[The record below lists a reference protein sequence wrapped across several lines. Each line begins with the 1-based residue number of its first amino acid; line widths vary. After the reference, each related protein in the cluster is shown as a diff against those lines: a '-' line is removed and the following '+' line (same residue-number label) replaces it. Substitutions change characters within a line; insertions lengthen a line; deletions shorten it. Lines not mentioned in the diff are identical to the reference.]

1 MAFILDDLD
10 DTFDWKVKLPIP
22 TKNKR
27 ETHSF
32 TATFKRISQD
42 RFEELGRLQR
52 EENLTNTEIAK
63 EIMVGWSGMQDKQG
77 NELPFTESKLDKLL
91 NVVGLAAFVV
101 DAFSEA
107 YTGGLKRKNF

>member
-27 ETHSF
+27 ETHTF
-32 TATFKRISQD
+32 TATFKRITQD
-42 RFEELGRLQR
+42 RFEELARLQN
-52 EENLTNTEIAK
+52 EEGMTNTQIVK
-63 EIMVGWSGMQDKQG
+63 EIMVGWSGMQDKEG

-91 NVVGLAAFVV
+91 NVAGASAFI
-101 DAFSEA
+101 ANSFSEA